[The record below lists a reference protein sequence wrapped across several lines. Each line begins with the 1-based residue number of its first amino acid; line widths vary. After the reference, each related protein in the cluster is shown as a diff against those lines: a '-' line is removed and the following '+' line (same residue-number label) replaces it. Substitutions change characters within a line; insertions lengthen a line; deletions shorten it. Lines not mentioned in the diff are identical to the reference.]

1 MSILDVS
8 QGSFRSKP
16 CFFQK
21 QAITYRRDEGGIKKK
36 NRKNLIEIQKQL
48 TMIKDTQLFSI
59 YSSYNML

>member
-1 MSILDVS
+1 MKAA
-8 QGSFRSKP
+8 F
-16 CFFQK
+16 
-21 QAITYRRDEGGIKKK
+21 KK